1 MRKSFLPAITFVIA
15 AVFASGFSFLPSAFG
30 SPQHSNTAPNSST
43 SSKPSSA
50 ATVPALIRKARE
62 SLYAHQYKQ
71 AIAACDQVLRLQPDN
86 FDAYMYRCEADLIT
100 DQREK
105 AIADAGRAIKL
116 NPSYIKPYVIQS
128 QSLLLADT
136 HEQGIA
142 ECTKLSEKEPY
153 APAPY
158 FYRALYYLLTDK
170 SREALVDLDRALALN
185 PPMGLR
191 AWICGAKFSAHKSLG
206 EKREGL
212 KWFRQA
218 ESGLNKQM
226 ALYPEDLSVLYIRG
240 VITYFADL
248 PTTDFEKAI
257 AGKPGPVVEY
267 LSRHDI
273 AAKEIE
279 QEHYAQAEK
288 LLEKNIALWPRHPS
302 AYGLLAG
309 CQTKTGHPDKA
320 AATLAR
326 ITMLNPVLAT
336 TYVTRM
342 GYYQKIGKMPTFKFD
357 APKAVPPRSSDSNA
371 SSSPTK

>member
-1 MRKSFLPAITFVIA
+1 MTLVVA
-15 AVFASGFSFLPSAFG
+15 AVYASGFAFLPSTIAA
-30 SPQHSNTAPNSST
+30 PQQSNTSTASST
-43 SSKPSSA
+43 LPTPNTTSTLSA
-50 ATVPALIRKARE
+50 LVRQARE
-62 SLYAHQYKQ
+62 SLYSHQYKQ
-71 AIAACDQVLRLQPDN
+71 AIATCDQILRSQPDN
-86 FDAYMYRCEADLIT
+86 FDAYLYRCEAELIT
-100 DQREK
+100 DQRDK

-116 NPSYIKPYVIQS
+116 NPAYIKPYVIQS

-170 SREALVDLDRALALN
+170 SREALVDLDRALALK

-191 AWICGAKFSAHKSLG
+191 AWICGAKFSTHKSLK
-206 EKREGL
+206 EKREAL
-212 KWFRQA
+212 QWLRQA

-240 VITYFADL
+240 VITYFADW
-248 PTTDFEKAI
+248 PTSDFEKTI
-257 AGKPGPVVEY
+257 ASNPGPVVEY
-267 LSRHDI
+267 IARHDI
-273 AAKEIE
+273 AAKEIDAK
-279 QEHYAQAEK
+279 HYREAEK

-309 CQTKTGHPDKA
+309 CQTITGHPDKA
-320 AATLAR
+320 AATLTR
-326 ITMLNPVLAT
+326 IAMLNPFLAT

-342 GYYQKIGKMPTFKFD
+342 GYYQKIGKMPKFNFD
-357 APKAVPPRSSDSNA
+357 APKAVPLLPSGSEA
-371 SSSPTK
+371 GSSPTKHK